1 MDSADATE
9 TCKPYINQVNSLWRA
24 VIPLATIAAIL
35 LIAVVANVLQARKI
49 KSRQAKQVLAV
60 PQNDNFT
67 KKEKEDEEERYRR
80 QQMDAEVRR
89 KEMAKKQR
97 ELRLVKAIDQL
108 RKAVEEKKSSR
119 NLRAI
124 LEVANVMQQ
133 EADLDRAGNDLIAE
147 RERIKGKLKDRLSQV
162 LFNML

>member
-1 MDSADATE
+1 MTDSTNATE

-24 VIPLATIAAIL
+24 VIPLATVAAIL
-35 LIAVVANVLQARKI
+35 LVGVVVMVLQAREI
-49 KSRQAKQVLAV
+49 RSRQAKQVLV
-60 PQNDNFT
+60 PHPQSQND
-67 KKEKEDEEERYRR
+67 KEQEDAEERYRK
-80 QQMDAEVRR
+80 QHIDAEVRR

-97 ELRLVKAIDQL
+97 ELRLVKVIDQL

-133 EADLDRAGNDLIAE
+133 EADLDRAANDLIAE
-147 RERIKGKLKDRLSQV
+147 RERIRGKLKDRLSQV
-162 LFNML
+162 RFII